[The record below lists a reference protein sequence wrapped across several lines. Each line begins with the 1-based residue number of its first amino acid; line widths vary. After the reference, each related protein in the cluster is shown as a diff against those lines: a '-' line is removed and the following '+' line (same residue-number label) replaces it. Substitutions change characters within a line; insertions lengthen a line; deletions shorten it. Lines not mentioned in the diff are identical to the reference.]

1 MLDEACRA
9 AQAWPQL
16 RLSVNVSAV
25 QLSRPEFA
33 AQLFGVLDST
43 GMTTQRL
50 ELELTETALLHENEQ
65 VQLHIEQLYR
75 RGIGITIDD
84 FGAGYSNLSRLRA
97 PWVRGVKLDR
107 SLTSDLPEPSGEFSR
122 QLTRNAVNLAQYQH
136 TVITAEGLE
145 SAAHVEA
152 ARQLGCPLGQGYALS
167 YPLTAEQLSG
177 LLAAQEQFALA

>member
-65 VQLHIEQLYR
+65 VQLNIEQLYR

-84 FGAGYSNLSRLRA
+84 FGAGVFQPVPVAGALGAR
-97 PWVRGVKLDR
+97 
-107 SLTSDLPEPSGEFSR
+107 R
-122 QLTRNAVNLAQYQH
+122 QARPLADQ
-136 TVITAEGLE
+136 
-145 SAAHVEA
+145 
-152 ARQLGCPLGQGYALS
+152 
-167 YPLTAEQLSG
+167 
-177 LLAAQEQFALA
+177 